1 MNLIIL
7 FICIDRVISLKELSH
22 EKKSLNQIQKSLKKT
37 LLEKEIALK
46 EYNEKLEKIEFK
58 KESKEY
64 DDFIFEGTED
74 VLDYLNSLNKK
85 NNLNLEIV
93 GREVLEEVDGKI
105 YGNFYYELY
114 GSELGVYN
122 FISELEEQQKF
133 IALKMNSIMLETD
146 GVDLYLK
153 ANVMYIINNKKNK
166 MDYDYYNNGIFKKI
180 KSRNIEGKRRML

>member
-1 MNLIIL
+1 M
-7 FICIDRVISLKELSH
+7 
-22 EKKSLNQIQKSLKKT
+22 NQIQKSLKKT

-166 MDYDYYNNGIFKKI
+166 MDYDYYNNEIFKKI